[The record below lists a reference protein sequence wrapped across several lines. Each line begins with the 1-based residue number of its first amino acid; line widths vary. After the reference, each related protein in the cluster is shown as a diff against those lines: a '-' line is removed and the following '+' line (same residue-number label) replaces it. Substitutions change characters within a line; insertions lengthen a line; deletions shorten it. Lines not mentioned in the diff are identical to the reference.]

1 VATSRQRNAPEMFF
15 TTKMRGQHKNWAGTP
30 LFVGESL
37 HIGSARYS
45 PDEWV
50 EATVY
55 ARGHGLNGPVW
66 VWNQG
71 PSPQNP
77 SPAPATTDI
86 YGEVELVGQEN
97 AVHRGTPTWDGD
109 QLEIDG
115 TIYPLGQWKK
125 VTVFSKGWAARQQP
139 QAEPDPAT
147 SQ

>member
-1 VATSRQRNAPEMFF
+1 MFF
-15 TTKMRGQHKNWAGTP
+15 TTKMRRQHKNWAGTP

-50 EATVY
+50 EVTVY
-55 ARGHGLNGPVW
+55 SRGLGLGGPEW

-86 YGEVELVGQEN
+86 YCEVERVGKPN
-97 AVHRGTPTWDGD
+97 TVHRGTPTWDGD

-115 TIYPLGQWKK
+115 NVYPLGKWSKL
-125 VTVFSKGWAARQQP
+125 TVFSKGWAARQQP
-139 QAEPDPAT
+139 QAESDT
-147 SQ
+147 QLRRSE